1 MKEKILAFVHNLLIY
16 DYILFG
22 AAFTLFLLFIILAVL
37 LQKRV
42 ALAIFFV
49 LFGFTILLLTPTL
62 GYIELH
68 KYLFKNSTKL
78 ISQKKLTF
86 VDAIVVHGTIS
97 NESKFDFQECRVRAT
112 VYKATS
118 NKLKNYI
125 YRLKPLK
132 HTTLILHDI
141 PKGVTREFK
150 MFVEPFRY
158 SKEYNLTLGADCR

>member
-1 MKEKILAFVHNLLIY
+1 MKEKILTFVHNLLIY

-22 AAFTLFLLFIILAVL
+22 AAFTLFILFIILAIL
-37 LQKRV
+37 LRKRL

-49 LFGFTILLLTPTL
+49 LFGFATLLLGPTL

-68 KYLFKNSTKL
+68 KYLFQNSIKL

-86 VDAIVVHGTIS
+86 VDAIVVHGTLS
-97 NESKFDFQECRVRAT
+97 NESKFDFKECRVSAT

-125 YRLKPLK
+125 YKLKPLK
-132 HTTLILHDI
+132 RSTLVLHNI
-141 PKGVTREFK
+141 PKGTTQEFK